1 LQGDWADW
9 SAGSNGVAGTLFKV
23 YAGTGQGNGTPF
35 ITINRGAL
43 KGVSIWYPNQNPAS
57 ITPYPFAISINS
69 DVVVQDVAL
78 INPYQ
83 GILAYSAAKHVI
95 SKVFGSPLYTGIQV
109 DEQYDISQQEDV
121 RFSPDYWSASQLPGM
136 PVLGGPHAAWM
147 RANGAAERLFRADG
161 EACMNVFI
169 SGYNIGVYG
178 QLGVNGA
185 PAASF
190 YNSSVSNCATA
201 YLDAAGGGN
210 TGMEFTLCTL
220 DGDAAVDRRPACKE

>member
-1 LQGDWADW
+1 
-9 SAGSNGVAGTLFKV
+9 
-23 YAGTGQGNGTPF
+23 
-35 ITINRGAL
+35 
-43 KGVSIWYPNQNPAS
+43 
-57 ITPYPFAISINS
+57 
-69 DVVVQDVAL
+69 VVVQDVAL

-95 SKVFGSPLYTGIQV
+95 SKVFGSPLYNPAFRWMSSMTSV
-109 DEQYDISQQEDV
+109 SRRMW

-220 DGDAAVDRRPACKE
+220 DGDRPPRRRPACKE